1 MVNKD
6 VSRGFAGW
14 DNMNHESIIIYQAGF
29 VVLLAIG
36 IFLISFI

>member
-6 VSRGFAGW
+6 VSKSFANW
-14 DNMNHESIIIYQAGF
+14 DNMNHESVIIYQSGF
-29 VVLLAIG
+29 IVLLAIG